1 MPGLFDQLIINKT
14 VLDNRFIRS
23 ATMDGMASNGLVSDN
38 EIKLYQ
44 ALGKGEIGLIFS
56 HGLYPTREGQ
66 CSPGQVSVHTD
77 DAVPSLKNM
86 VEAVH
91 ENDGK
96 IAAQILHGGWMCSQQ
111 TTGMQ
116 PVGPSSIVHPL
127 SKAEIREL
135 TSDEVYKLVDD
146 YALSARRIQE
156 AGFDGVQLHAAHSWI
171 LSAFLSPVTNK
182 RNDEWGG
189 TNEKR
194 TNLVRQICQAM
205 RKMTGSDYPIMV
217 KLGIK
222 DYHPEGKTIADG
234 IEQAKLL
241 EEAGVDAIEVS
252 EGLEQDFFH
261 HIRPEVTS
269 PYYLEEC
276 RQVKQALSIP
286 VMLVGGLRNI
296 NDMKA
301 VIEDGVA
308 DAVSMC
314 RPFIMDPYLVKKLRQ
329 GIIENS
335 ECTSCNGC
343 IGRRKNPDLLECVLK

>member
-1 MPGLFDQLIINKT
+1 VSELFDQLTINKM

-23 ATMDGMASNGLVSDN
+23 ATMDGMANNGLVSDN

-44 ALGKGEIGLIFS
+44 DLGNGEIGLIFS
-56 HGLYPTREGQ
+56 HGLYPTQEGQ

-77 DAVPSLKNM
+77 DAIPSLKKM
-86 VEAVH
+86 VDAVH
-91 ENDGK
+91 ENGGK

-111 TTGMQ
+111 TTGLK

-135 TSDEVYKLVDD
+135 KSDEVYELVDD
-146 YALSARRIQE
+146 YARAAWRIQE

-182 RNDEWGG
+182 RDDEWGG

-194 TNLVRQICQAM
+194 TSLVRQICREM
-205 RKMTGSDYPIMV
+205 RKMTGPDYPIMV

-222 DYHPEGKTIADG
+222 DYHPEGKSITDG

-261 HIRPEVTS
+261 HIRPDITN
-269 PYYLEEC
+269 PYYLDEC

-286 VMLVGGLRNI
+286 VMLVGGLRKI
-296 NDMKA
+296 SDMKA
-301 VIEDGVA
+301 VIEDGIA
-308 DAVSMC
+308 DAISMC
-314 RPFIMDPYLVKKLRQ
+314 RPFIMDPYLVKKIRQ
-329 GIIENS
+329 GNFENS
-335 ECTSCNGC
+335 GCTSCNGC
-343 IGRRKNPDLLECVLK
+343 IGRRKNPNLLECILT

>member
-1 MPGLFDQLIINKT
+1 MHGLFDTLAVNKT
-14 VLDNRFIRS
+14 VLENRFIRS
-23 ATMDGMASNGLVSDN
+23 ATMDGMARDGLVTDN

-44 ALGKGEIGLIFS
+44 ELGKGEIGLIFS

-66 CSPGQVSVHTD
+66 CSPGQVSVHSD
-77 DAVPSLKNM
+77 DSIPSLKKM

-91 ENDGK
+91 ENGGK

-111 TTGMQ
+111 TTGM
-116 PVGPSSIVHPL
+116 PPIGPSKIVHPL

-135 TSDEVYKLVDD
+135 SNDDIEKFVDD
-146 YALSARRIQE
+146 YAQAARRIQE

-182 RNDEWGG
+182 REDEWGG

-194 TNLVRQICQAM
+194 TNLLRSICKAM
-205 RKMTGSDYPIMV
+205 RKETGPDYPIMV

-241 EEAGVDAIEVS
+241 EEAGFDAIEVS

-276 RQVKQALSIP
+276 RRVKQALSIP
-286 VMLVGGLRNI
+286 VMLVGGMRKI
-296 NDMKA
+296 SDMKT
-301 VIEDGVA
+301 VVEDGVA

-329 GIIENS
+329 QTVENS

-343 IGRRKNPDLLECVLK
+343 IGRRKDPSLLECVLT

>member
-1 MPGLFDQLIINKT
+1 M
-14 VLDNRFIRS
+14 VLENRFIRS
-23 ATMDGMASNGLVSDN
+23 ATMDGMANNGIVSDE

-44 ALGKGEIGLIFS
+44 DLGKGEIGLIFS
-56 HGLYPTREGQ
+56 HGLYPTKEGQ
-66 CSPGQVSVHTD
+66 CSPGQISIHTD
-77 DAVPSLKNM
+77 YAIPSLKKI

-91 ENDGK
+91 ENGGK

-111 TTGMQ
+111 TTGIQ
-116 PVGPSSIVHPL
+116 PVGPSRIVHPL

-135 TSDEVYKLVDD
+135 SSDEVYKLVDD
-146 YALSARRIQE
+146 YAQAARRIWE

-182 RNDEWGG
+182 RDDEWGG

-194 TNLVRQICQAM
+194 TNLVRKICQEI
-205 RKMTGSDYPIMV
+205 RKMTGPDYPIMV
-217 KLGIK
+217 KLGIR

-241 EEAGVDAIEVS
+241 EQTGVDAIEVS

-261 HIRPEVTS
+261 HIRPGATS

-276 RQVKQALSIP
+276 RQGKQALSIS
-286 VMLVGGLRNI
+286 VILVGGIRKLS
-296 NDMKA
+296 DMKA
-301 VIEDGVA
+301 VVEEGVA

-314 RPFIMDPYLVKKLRQ
+314 RPFIMDPYLVKKIRQ
-329 GIIENS
+329 GSTENS

-343 IGRRKNPDLLECVLK
+343 IGRRKNPDLLECVLV

>member
-1 MPGLFDQLIINKT
+1 MPGLFDPLTVNTT
-14 VLDNRFIRS
+14 VLQNRFIRS
-23 ATMDGMASNGLVSDN
+23 ATMDGMAHDGLVSDN

-44 ALGKGEIGLIFS
+44 ALGKGEIGLIYS
-56 HGLYPTREGQ
+56 HGVYPTREGQ
-66 CSPGQVSVHTD
+66 CSPGQVSVHND
-77 DAVPSLKNM
+77 DSIPSLRKM
-86 VEAVH
+86 VDAVH
-91 ENDGK
+91 ESGGK
-96 IAAQILHGGWMCSQQ
+96 IAAQILHGGWMCNQAM
-111 TTGMQ
+111 TGMP
-116 PVGPSSIVHPL
+116 PVGPSEIIHPL

-135 TSDEVYKLVDD
+135 SGDEIEKLVDD
-146 YALSARRIQE
+146 YARAARRIQE
-156 AGFDGVQLHAAHSWI
+156 AGFDGVQLHGAHSWI

-182 RNDEWGG
+182 RTDEWGG

-205 RKMTGSDYPIMV
+205 RKMTGPDFPIMV

-241 EEAGVDAIEVS
+241 EEAGFDAIEVS

-276 RQVKQALSIP
+276 RRVKQALAIP

-308 DAVSMC
+308 EAVSMC
-314 RPFIMDPYLVKKLRQ
+314 RPFIMDPLLVKKIRQ
-329 GIIENS
+329 GTVSHS

-343 IGRRKNPDLLECVLK
+343 IGRRKNPDLLECILI